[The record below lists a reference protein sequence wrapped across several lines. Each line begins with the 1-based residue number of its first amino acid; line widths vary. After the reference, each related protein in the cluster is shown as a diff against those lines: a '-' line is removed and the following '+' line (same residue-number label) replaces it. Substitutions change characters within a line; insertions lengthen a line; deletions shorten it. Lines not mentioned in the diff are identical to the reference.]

1 MLRPKA
7 LEYFEHMPRNP
18 SLVVIIE
25 MPTTA
30 SAWIVIRPRSAE

>member
-1 MLRPKA
+1 MMRPKA
-7 LEYFEHMPRNP
+7 VEYSELMPRNP

-30 SAWIVIRPRSAE
+30 SAWIVIRPRGAE